1 MGKKGRYNMASGKKK
16 NANSGNS
23 KIVVNPKL
31 KDHRHDPFFVKKAE
45 TSRKVIEKYG
55 LPIIKTSK

>member
-1 MGKKGRYNMASGKKK
+1 MAFGKKK

-31 KDHRHDPFFVKKAE
+31 KDHRNDPFFVKKAE
-45 TSRKVIEKYG
+45 TSRKVVEKYG
-55 LPIIKTSK
+55 LPTHFPTEEK